1 MMVMGKRGQATLFI
15 ILGIVLVIIVALYL
29 VGVKTEIIPPLLASS
44 DAVSEMAEI
53 EEHIEDCLTDIGT
66 DYVTILG
73 LQGGYI
79 SPADD
84 TYRLYNDT
92 TVSYHCWNRESVAL
106 CTNRLVTISHME
118 EELQDAI
125 DSALS
130 TCINVYDYSSDVEA
144 DSDWELEVAINFN
157 EVQLD
162 LYYPVSVDK
171 GEDDFA
177 SEDEF
182 SKSLDVPLGELYEVA
197 LDVVNDHALY
207 GEFDQLLYMLSKL
220 SRYTIYK
227 HKPYPDIIYQA
238 KLREDDYVFQFA
250 IQGEE
255 NV

>member
-1 MMVMGKRGQATLFI
+1 MVMKKRGQATLFI
-15 ILGIVLVIIVALYL
+15 ILGIVLVVVVGLYF
-29 VGVKTEIIPPLLASS
+29 VGVSTNIIPPLLTTS

-53 EEHIEDCLTDIGT
+53 EDHIEECLADVGGN
-66 DYVTILG
+66 YVTILG

-79 SPADD
+79 SPAED
-84 TYRLYNDT
+84 TYRLYNDSS
-92 TVSYHCWNRESVAL
+92 VSYHCWNREGVAP
-106 CTNRLVTISHME
+106 CTNRLVTLSHME

-125 DSALS
+125 DSALD
-130 TCINVYDYSSDVEA
+130 TCVNVYDYSKDVEA

-197 LDVVNDHALY
+197 LDVVNSHAFS